1 MCPSGIHLYNLN
13 QSCSSSLFKMHQLLL
28 IEVTAMSPFTRDGKS
43 VKNSTDEYFS
53 LKNSTKTRISRHFAI
68 CAKTALYTL
77 NYTK

>member
-43 VKNSTDEYFS
+43 IKNSTDEYFS
-53 LKNSTKTRISRHFAI
+53 LKIAQKHVFRDILQFAPKQRYI
-68 CAKTALYTL
+68 P
-77 NYTK
+77 